1 MSSNGLQTAVLEA
14 GGHIEDRMLIS
25 DFPNFTPVYTFTREA
40 LEDLLKNERE
50 RCATIADKHRH
61 HTEMLT
67 SFPPQSAAA
76 RDIANEIRGLG
87 NP

>member
-1 MSSNGLQTAVLEA
+1 MSINGLQTAVLEA

-50 RCATIADKHRH
+50 RCAKFCE
-61 HTEMLT
+61 TEYEYYGYDHV
-67 SFPPQSAAA
+67 FAAG
-76 RDIANEIRGLG
+76 IRALG
-87 NP
+87 SP